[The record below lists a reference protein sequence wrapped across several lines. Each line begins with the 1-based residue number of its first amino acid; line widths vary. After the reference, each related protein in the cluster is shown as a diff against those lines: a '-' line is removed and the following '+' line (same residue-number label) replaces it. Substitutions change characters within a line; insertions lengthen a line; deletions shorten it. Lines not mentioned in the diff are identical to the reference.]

1 MCTMWN
7 SSNSDSSKA
16 YFKRDGVRRGYEIE
30 VKYFLSQW
38 LAYSFMCSIEGF
50 RGSRFVDNRKDGWI
64 WPWGR
69 GCGRCSWSW
78 WGNKGET
85 EQSCEDSLLQQ
96 LIASVKVNK
105 SSKSKWNPL
114 NISNTS
120 TRVSE
125 FCNIQQQFYHYIVNK
140 NIGKHFMKLAFLKID
155 MTQSTIGVQC
165 DRCLVW
171 WILILV
177 ILKTW
182 FCLSLH
188 TLLIVPILVSIFPP
202 KQLNDIIHRKI
213 LSFYIDLIFCKY
225 LLFLAF
231 SFRTKKASWIS
242 RSENPCSL
250 TPSKSRM
257 KAWMIKVKSR
267 ETQGRESCI

>member
-7 SSNSDSSKA
+7 SSNSDTSKA

-30 VKYFLSQW
+30 VEYFLSQW
-38 LAYSFMCSIEGF
+38 LAYLFICSIEGF
-50 RGSRFVDNRKDGWI
+50 RGCGFVDNRKDGWI

-69 GCGRCSWSW
+69 GCGCGRCSWSW

-105 SSKSKWNPL
+105 SSKWNLFPYL
-114 NISNTS
+114 LDISNTS

-140 NIGKHFMKLAFLKID
+140 NIAKHFMKLAFPKID
-155 MTQSTIGVQC
+155 MTQPTIGVPVQYDWC
-165 DRCLVW
+165 CLIW
-171 WILILV
+171 WILI
-177 ILKTW
+177 ILKAW

-188 TLLIVPILVSIFPP
+188 TLLIVSILVSIFPP
-202 KQLNDIIHRKI
+202 K
-213 LSFYIDLIFCKY
+213 
-225 LLFLAF
+225 
-231 SFRTKKASWIS
+231 
-242 RSENPCSL
+242 
-250 TPSKSRM
+250 
-257 KAWMIKVKSR
+257 
-267 ETQGRESCI
+267 